1 MKLFSLFIFGSLL
14 ISGST
19 IDLVDRLGDE
29 VGLQDAEDAIFDNI
43 FHKDSEPGT
52 QIDVDIYYEGHTG
65 PNQVGAS
72 LKMNEEIEFY
82 EASVYGLVDGA
93 DGLYDCDNDDQGPSA
108 YQANGES
115 HRSLSTTLWKSYVD
129 YISLF
134 QHYNFYHDTNGYTKV
149 KSFKFDLGD
158 ELSEGE
164 FGIRIGLPLLE
175 LCEIPGLDI
184 DITDAENNYLR
195 WYEDQVIHF
204 KWNNGVASTTCE
216 RTFKKIGSG
225 NIDVE
230 EEKDCIQRLCDSIFF
245 TQGHEKSI
253 KYSKG
258 CGDIGLDLEK
268 ARVAKLSGK
277 HELEFITCKDVRNAK
292 SNPEEPFEAV
302 IGYGNS
308 EWPFLGLDNP
318 DKDDHVPGKKDVY
331 FLDTGRNG
339 VDNGFD
345 GEEVDFLRL
354 DAYDSDGWCIS
365 SVKLDG
371 KILLDESKKEGRF
384 WLDSPCTKPTYSGIP
399 CFESYKFRVYEIGHS
414 NH

>member
-1 MKLFSLFIFGSLL
+1 MKFSLFIFVSL
-14 ISGST
+14 IVSGST
-19 IDLVDRLGDE
+19 IPLSDRLGDE
-29 VGLQDAEDAIFDNI
+29 VGLRDAEDAIFDQI

-52 QIDVDIYYEGHTG
+52 QADVSIFYDGHTS

-82 EASVYGLVDGA
+82 ESSVNGLLDGA
-93 DGLYDCDNDDQGPSA
+93 DGLYDCAYDDQGQSA

-134 QHYNFYHDTNGYTKV
+134 QLHNTYHDTNGYTDV
-149 KSFKFDLGD
+149 KSFLFDLGD

-164 FGIRIGLPLLE
+164 FGLRVGLPLLE
-175 LCEIPGLDI
+175 LCEIPGIDI
-184 DITDAENNYLR
+184 DNTDSENNYLR

-204 KWNNGVASTTCE
+204 KWDKGVAATTCE
-216 RTFKKIGSG
+216 RTFKKIGG

-245 TQGHEKSI
+245 TQGHARSI
-253 KYSKG
+253 KYNKG
-258 CGDIGLDLEK
+258 CGNIGLDLEK
-268 ARVAKLSGK
+268 ARVAKLYGK
-277 HELEFITCKDVRNAK
+277 HELEIVTCSDVHNAK
-292 SNPEEPFEAV
+292 SNPEKAFEAI

-318 DKDDHVPGKKDVY
+318 GDDHVPGKKDVY
-331 FLDTGRNG
+331 HLDTGIY
-339 VDNGFD
+339 GFD
-345 GEEVDFLRL
+345 GEEVDILKL
-354 DAYDSDGWCIS
+354 YAYDSDGWCIS

-371 KILLDESKKEGRF
+371 KILLDESEKESRF
-384 WLDSPCTKPTYSGIP
+384 WLDSPCTKSSYSDIP
-399 CFESYKFRVYEIGHS
+399 CFESVKFDIYQIGHS
-414 NH
+414 YH